1 MMSFPLSSHQV
12 LRAALLQ
19 LIQLSVDI
27 RQILVDG
34 VQLRLQ
40 IFVLL
45 VVAVKF
51 AFVVVTLLFIR
62 DARKFTE
69 L

>member
-12 LRAALLQ
+12 LWAAFLQ

-27 RQILVDG
+27 RQILVDA

-51 AFVVVTLLFIR
+51 TFVVVALLFVC